1 MNIAAIDNKAAS
13 SNVNEVKAKAAELI
27 SNVFY
32 GTLMKEF
39 RQSSEGGLFSG
50 GFAGQAFQQQLDNV
64 FIGELSKQ
72 ENNQIIDA
80 MVRQLTNKGSRTSGV
95 LAQKQLDARQM
106 ADSAIINKPAI
117 TLPNN

>member
-1 MNIAAIDNKAAS
+1 MTITAIDNQAAGS
-13 SNVNEVKAKAAELI
+13 GVNEVKAKAAELV

-50 GFAGQAFQQQLDNV
+50 GFGGQAFQQQLDNV

-80 MVRQLTNKGSRTSGV
+80 MVRQLTSKGSRTSGV
-95 LAQKQLDARQM
+95 LAQKQLEARQM
-106 ADSAIINKPAI
+106 SDNAIVNKPSI
-117 TLPNN
+117 TLQEN